1 VIELERRGRI
11 GILRMRHG
19 KASALDLEFC
29 RALGERFRGLAADP
43 AAAFVLTGTGG
54 IFSAG
59 VDLPRLRDGGE
70 AQVAE
75 FLAAMEPMFAALVR
89 APKPIVAAVNGH
101 AIAGGCILA
110 LGCDRRLMAEGK
122 GTIGVA
128 ELRVGVPFPPVA
140 IEIVRAA
147 VAPAVFRALVL
158 TGEARGAA
166 DALREGIVDAVVPAE
181 ALLDRAVAEAE
192 RLAAIPPVSFAIAK
206 RQILEGVL
214 RAMGD
219 APVPAEEVRAAWVE
233 PSVRA
238 ALAEFVRR
246 TLRK

>member
-1 VIELERRGRI
+1 MIELERRGHI
-11 GILRMRHG
+11 GILRMAHG

-29 RALGERFRGLAADP
+29 RALDERFRGLAADP

-70 AQVAE
+70 ADIAE

-89 APKPIVAAVNGH
+89 APKPVVAAVNGH

-110 LGCDRRLMAEGK
+110 LGCDRRLMAQGR

-128 ELRVGVPFPPVA
+128 ELKVGVPFPPVA

-147 VAPAVFRALVL
+147 VAPAVFRALAL

-166 DALREGIVDAVVPAE
+166 DALRDGLVDAVVPEPAGG
-181 ALLDRAVAEAE
+181 AQADPAAAVAAVRDAVAETLDE
-192 RLAAIPPVSFAIAK
+192 LD
-206 RQILEGVL
+206 GL
-214 RAMGD
+214 RPDELVDLRRRRFRRFGRVTEA
-219 APVPAEEVRAAWVE
+219 VCEEA
-233 PSVRA
+233 
-238 ALAEFVRR
+238 
-246 TLRK
+246 T